1 MSYTTFAYDGIFAQP
16 DDDGEGITVIVGV
29 TNTGSR
35 RGREVVQ
42 AYVAVPESAVQRV
55 PQALGGF
62 GSVTLEPGERAEL
75 EIHIDRRDL
84 EYRDTRTGASVLE
97 PGRYVVAVGASSRDL
112 RGSTEVELEGEEVR
126 VPLTLTSTLAE
137 AMASPVVAQAI
148 GDAMGAVTGG
158 GESGGAGA
166 GDALGVDLAAMMGSI
181 PLDRLV
187 GFSSGAVT
195 TDQLQ
200 QLLDAANEAH

>member
-1 MSYTTFAYDGIFAQP
+1 
-16 DDDGEGITVIVGV
+16 
-29 TNTGSR
+29 
-35 RGREVVQ
+35 VV
-42 AYVAVPESAVQRV
+42 
-55 PQALGGF
+55 
-62 GSVTLEPGERAEL
+62 
-75 EIHIDRRDL
+75 H
-84 EYRDTRTGASVLE
+84 
-97 PGRYVVAVGASSRDL
+97 
-112 RGSTEVELEGEEVR
+112 

-166 GDALGVDLAAMMGSI
+166 GDALGVDLAAMMGSV
-181 PLDRLV
+181 PLERLV
-187 GFSSGAVT
+187 GFSSGAFT